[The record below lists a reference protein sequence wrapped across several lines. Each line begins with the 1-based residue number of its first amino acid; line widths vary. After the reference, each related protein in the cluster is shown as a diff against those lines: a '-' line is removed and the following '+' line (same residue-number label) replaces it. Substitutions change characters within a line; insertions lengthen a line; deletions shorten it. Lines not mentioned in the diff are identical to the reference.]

1 CARTFRLFTLLSVVV
16 TLTLAL
22 VVLEIGLASG
32 LRHAVPYVQ
41 RAPALLLLIVRTSIV
56 GYWAPRCEHLVAW
69 T

>member
-1 CARTFRLFTLLSVVV
+1 MVV

-56 GYWAPRCEHLVAW
+56 TSIVVYWVPRCECLFAW